1 MINRRQ
7 LLGAATVAVAGAKG
21 ASTLALHGGKP
32 VREKPLKAGYWGSE
46 FYDEKER
53 TELLDVL
60 DARSPFR
67 WYGPGPAPKKVL
79 QFEKEFAARMG
90 AKYALAVTSGT
101 TALQCAMA
109 ALEIGPGDEVIL
121 PSWTWHSCFNAVV
134 LAGALPVCAEIDE
147 SFNLDADDLER
158 HVTPQTKVILA
169 AHLQGNACDM
179 DRVLEIA
186 RKHNLRVLEDCAQS
200 VGASYKG
207 KPLGSMG
214 DIGIYSLQINKTI
227 TAGEGGAVVTSDP
240 ALFERA
246 ARFHDLGGMRAA
258 HEEVI
263 GKARLDWFIGTNFR
277 MNEFTG
283 GVLLAQTRKLDRIV
297 GSVRA
302 NAAQVYE
309 GLRDLPGIKFR
320 RRFDA
325 AGEIGTGVFMDFGSK
340 ERRDRFVAAMRAENV
355 PAAGPG
361 GSVVLP
367 TQPHIIAKRTVHPA
381 WPSFTSARGRAMRYG
396 SDTCPR
402 TIDVLGRFGGVLLDP
417 KYTKAELAD
426 IIAAVRKVYPE
437 VMKDAAG

>member
-7 LLGAATVAVAGAKG
+7 LLGAAAAVAAGAKG
-21 ASTLALHGGKP
+21 ASTLAVNGGKP
-32 VREKPLKAGYWGSE
+32 VREKPLRAGYWGSE
-46 FYDEKER
+46 FYDDKER
-53 TELLDVL
+53 AELIDVL
-60 DARSPFR
+60 EARSPFR

-90 AKYALAVTSGT
+90 VKYALGVTSGT

-147 SFNLDADDLER
+147 SFNLDAEDIER
-158 HVTPQTKVILA
+158 HITPQTKVILA
-169 AHLQGNACDM
+169 VHLQGNPCHM
-179 DRVLEIA
+179 ERILETA
-186 RKHNLRVLEDCAQS
+186 RKHKLRVLEDCAQS
-200 VGASYKG
+200 VGASYQG
-207 KPLGSMG
+207 KPVGSMG
-214 DIGIYSLQINKTI
+214 DIGIYSLQLNKTI
-227 TAGEGGAVVTSDP
+227 TAGEGGAVVTQDP

-246 ARFHDLGGMRAA
+246 ARFHDLGGLRAP
-258 HEEVI
+258 HEEAI
-263 GKARLDWFIGTNFR
+263 GKARLDWFIGTNYR

-283 GVLLAQTRKLDRIV
+283 GVLLAQTRKLDKIV
-297 GSVRA
+297 GAVRG

-309 GLRDLPGIKFR
+309 GLRDLPGIRFR

-325 AGEIGTGVFMDFGSK
+325 AGEIGTGVFMDFGNK

-367 TQPHIIAKRTVHPA
+367 LQPHIIAKRTVHAA
-381 WPSFTSARGRAMRYG
+381 WPSFTSERGRAIRYG
-396 SDTCPR
+396 AEICPR
-402 TIDVLGRFGGVLLDP
+402 TVDVLGRFGGVMIDP
-417 KYTKAELAD
+417 KYTQVEVSD
-426 IIAAVRKVYPE
+426 IVSAIRKVYPE
-437 VMKDAAG
+437 VMPA